1 MAEIG
6 TQSVYDGGG
15 GVRHHPV
22 KNEGGA
28 GKIVPLHF
36 WTVLSSMDLKKS
48 ILAKK
53 SYGISYHTALLTR

>member
-6 TQSVYDGGG
+6 TLSVYEGAG
-15 GVRHHPV
+15 RHHPV

-36 WTVLSSMDLKKS
+36 WTVWSLLKPK
-48 ILAKK
+48 LQKNQF
-53 SYGISYHTALLTR
+53 